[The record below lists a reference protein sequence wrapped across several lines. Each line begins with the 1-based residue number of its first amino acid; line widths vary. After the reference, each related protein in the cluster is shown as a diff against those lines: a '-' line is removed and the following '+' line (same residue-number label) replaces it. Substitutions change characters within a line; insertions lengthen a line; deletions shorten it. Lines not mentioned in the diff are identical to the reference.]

1 MGVHQSCPSLAAAWT
16 ETFASFAP
24 LHWLRRVKGGV
35 RRRPAPMN
43 IDQQNNVDEMVRAL
57 AEALVAVWSYLHL
70 LRGFQRGGQSQ
81 PLVLER
87 FGRLFDQTWRAI
99 FDALFAKAGTLIDR
113 RKGTYSLP
121 NLLKS
126 IRRCGNPEL
135 KDALAYVET
144 RLNDS
149 TGPMVKLKNWRHQ
162 VVAHRT
168 KEGRDDDFYQSN
180 KMHLED
186 VESAVIELE
195 QLLNRLSVGVLA
207 IHNDTRSGSLG
218 LVDQGASLFA
228 SIAAEPRVPGA
239 SSQAARSELE
249 R

>member
-1 MGVHQSCPSLAAAWT
+1 
-16 ETFASFAP
+16 
-24 LHWLRRVKGGV
+24 
-35 RRRPAPMN
+35 MN
-43 IDQQNNVDEMVRAL
+43 IDQKNNIDEMVKAL
-57 AEALVAVWSYLHL
+57 AEALFAVWSYLHL
-70 LRGFQRGGQSQ
+70 LRGFQQGGQSH
-81 PLVLER
+81 PVVLEC
-87 FGRLFDQTWRAI
+87 FGRLFDQTWRAV

-113 RKGTYSLP
+113 TKGTYSLP

-126 IRRCGNPEL
+126 IRRYGNSEL
-135 KDALAYVET
+135 KDTLTDVET

-149 TGPMVKLKNWRHQ
+149 NGPMVKLENWRHQ

-168 KEGRDDDFYQSN
+168 KVGRDDDFYRNN

-207 IHNDTRSGSLG
+207 IHNDTRSGSLD

-228 SIAAEPRVPGA
+228 SVAANHAFRGTRRKRLAP
-239 SSQAARSELE
+239 E
-249 R
+249 RER

>member
-1 MGVHQSCPSLAAAWT
+1 
-16 ETFASFAP
+16 
-24 LHWLRRVKGGV
+24 
-35 RRRPAPMN
+35 MN
-43 IDQQNNVDEMVRAL
+43 IDQKNNVDEMVKAL
-57 AEALVAVWSYLHL
+57 AEALFAVWSYLHL
-70 LRGFQRGGQSQ
+70 LRGFQQGGQSY
-81 PLVLER
+81 PVVLER
-87 FGRLFDQTWRAI
+87 FGRLFDQTWRAV

-113 RKGTYSLP
+113 TKGTYSLP

-126 IRRCGNPEL
+126 IRRYGNSEL
-135 KDALAYVET
+135 KDTLTDVET

-149 TGPMVKLKNWRHQ
+149 NGPMVKLENWRHQ

-168 KEGRDDDFYQSN
+168 KVGRGDDFYRNN

-207 IHNDTRSGSLG
+207 IHNDTRSGSLD

-228 SIAAEPRVPGA
+228 SVAAEPCVPGD
-239 SSQAARSELE
+239 SPQAARS
-249 R
+249 